1 MMWNNK
7 NVNVRAISSS
17 VLVALSLLITISL
30 LRMEASNAFM
40 APSITAVRSTG
51 AKGMPLQLLMSSTTT
66 TESAVV
72 SKSVDVRSKGTAT
85 TQDMSYIRSTS
96 SWIDLPATAVAT
108 RMTQQQQAQ
117 LQVLEQTIGRIAMA
131 GAIGIVIKEMYSGQ
145 SIAEQIMNYMNSS

>member
-1 MMWNNK
+1 
-7 NVNVRAISSS
+7 V
-17 VLVALSLLITISL
+17 
-30 LRMEASNAFM
+30 
-40 APSITAVRSTG
+40 
-51 AKGMPLQLLMSSTTT
+51 
-66 TESAVV
+66 
-72 SKSVDVRSKGTAT
+72 
-85 TQDMSYIRSTS
+85 YIRSTS